1 MTRGMDLDPR
11 DGSERN
17 IHALLKARPHVL
29 VRRRADSA
37 WVTTKQAVERL
48 YAWANFCVNQGFP
61 EEQALRRIVES

>member
-1 MTRGMDLDPR
+1 
-11 DGSERN
+11 
-17 IHALLKARPHVL
+17 VL